1 MKNIKD
7 NSKIEDIDVLLQK
20 VTDLRVLYK
29 KEKEELEYV
38 DNDVDE
44 GFIVEKMDK
53 YASEI
58 RKINAMLKDSKDV

>member
-7 NSKIEDIDVLLQK
+7 NSKTEDRDELLQK

-53 YASEI
+53 YANEI

>member
-7 NSKIEDIDVLLQK
+7 KSNIEDIDALLQK
-20 VTDLRVLYK
+20 VTDLKVLYK
-29 KEKEELEYV
+29 KEKRELEYV
-38 DNDVDE
+38 DNNVDE
-44 GFIVEKMDK
+44 GFIVEKMNK

>member
-7 NSKIEDIDVLLQK
+7 NSKTEDRDELLQK